1 VRLRVRSQQD
11 TLAGLLF
18 LALAVG
24 GLWVAQDYPLG
35 TAVRMSAGYVPR
47 LLCMLLAL
55 LGAFILASGLTIDG
69 TPIGRVRLRPV
80 LLIPA
85 AVIAFALTI
94 QTLGLVAA
102 TLLITLL
109 GSYATPR
116 ARLGEILITA
126 AVLALLTV
134 AIFIWGIGLLIPIWP
149 EF

>member
-134 AIFIWGIGLLIPIWP
+134 AIFVWGIGLLIPIWP

>member
-134 AIFIWGIGLLIPIWP
+134 AIFVWGIRLLIPIWP

>member
-1 VRLRVRSQQD
+1 LRVRSQQD

-47 LLCMLLAL
+47 LLCMLLAM

-116 ARLGEILITA
+116 ARLGEILITS